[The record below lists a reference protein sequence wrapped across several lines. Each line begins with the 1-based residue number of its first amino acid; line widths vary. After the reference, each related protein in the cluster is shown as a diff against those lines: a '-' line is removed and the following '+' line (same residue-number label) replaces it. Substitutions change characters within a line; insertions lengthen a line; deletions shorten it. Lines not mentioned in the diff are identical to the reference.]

1 MDRRTLLNTFSA
13 GAVAPHLLPLVARAE
28 AEANGRKP
36 MRFVFLLEG
45 NGLWPEHVM
54 PKGFKRPEI
63 KNPRGGDHHFEKMNG
78 AEALIDMPLG
88 GPEGQLPEALSPLDK
103 HINRVTLL
111 TGLSGRVAGGG
122 HGCGYGALGAFPAV
136 AGPKDITIDAALAR
150 TSPAIRQMVGL
161 GFLHAPANAPPMF
174 DGFSAYG
181 PNQKVSFIQDPVL
194 AHKVLFGKVVGG
206 DPKGEVGAQ
215 SMVLDAIAEDIRQL
229 RPRMPGEEGRKL
241 ERAADAFS
249 SIRQRQER
257 LGEIDPARIPKLRS
271 DFHGSMDETTRMKA
285 HLELAATA
293 LITGLTNTVTLCS
306 GVGYPTWK
314 GLGLTIDTHEIGHG
328 ATDPA
333 RVAMRVKIRQFNASL
348 IAKLVETLE
357 AVPEGQGTMM
367 DNTLIVYLSD
377 SAETHHCV
385 CMEWPM
391 VLVGNLG
398 GRLKTGG
405 RFLNLPKY
413 GAKGHATVAQ
423 FYSSLL
429 HAAGAPVNQFGM
441 KDRFLVEAGLDQ
453 REPWSRVIG

>member
-1 MDRRTLLNTFSA
+1 
-13 GAVAPHLLPLVARAE
+13 
-28 AEANGRKP
+28 
-36 MRFVFLLEG
+36 
-45 NGLWPEHVM
+45 
-54 PKGFKRPEI
+54 
-63 KNPRGGDHHFEKMNG
+63 
-78 AEALIDMPLG
+78 
-88 GPEGQLPEALSPLDK
+88 
-103 HINRVTLL
+103 
-111 TGLSGRVAGGG
+111 
-122 HGCGYGALGAFPAV
+122 
-136 AGPKDITIDAALAR
+136 
-150 TSPAIRQMVGL
+150 
-161 GFLHAPANAPPMF
+161 
-174 DGFSAYG
+174 
-181 PNQKVSFIQDPVL
+181 
-194 AHKVLFGKVVGG
+194 
-206 DPKGEVGAQ
+206 
-215 SMVLDAIAEDIRQL
+215 
-229 RPRMPGEEGRKL
+229 KL